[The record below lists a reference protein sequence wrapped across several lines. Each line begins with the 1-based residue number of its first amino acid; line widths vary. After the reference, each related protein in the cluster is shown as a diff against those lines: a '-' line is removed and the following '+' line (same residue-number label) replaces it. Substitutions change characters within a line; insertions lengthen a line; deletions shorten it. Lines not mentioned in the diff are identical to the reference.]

1 MTVRCG
7 IVGGMGPE
15 STLDYYKLMVEHYRN
30 GQDTGYPELTI
41 DIVDLKPILRFLE
54 VGNRKGLAD
63 YVLDSI
69 DRLVRAGC
77 TFAALTSNTSHV
89 VFPEVA
95 ARSPIPLISIV
106 EVASDHATVMGL
118 RRPALLATSF
128 TVNAGFYQD
137 VFRRRGLTIL
147 APSPNEQ
154 AYLHQKYMD
163 ELVHGIVRDDTRAAF
178 VRMANR
184 LATEEGADA
193 LILGGTEIP
202 LLLRGATEIK
212 VPIIDTT
219 LVHVKRLVQMMHN
232 A

>member
-15 STLDYYKLMVEHYRN
+15 STLDYYKLMVEHYRD

-54 VGNRKGLAD
+54 AGNRKGLAD
-63 YVLDSI
+63 YMLDSI

-106 EVASDHATVMGL
+106 EAASDHATVMGL
-118 RRPALLATSF
+118 RDKSKEVIQAKPADIMDVNDDAVREALRRHGVAPCPRPYAP
-128 TVNAGFYQD
+128 AGKAHA
-137 VFRRRGLTIL
+137 RRRW
-147 APSPNEQ
+147 
-154 AYLHQKYMD
+154 
-163 ELVHGIVRDDTRAAF
+163 
-178 VRMANR
+178 
-184 LATEEGADA
+184 
-193 LILGGTEIP
+193 
-202 LLLRGATEIK
+202 
-212 VPIIDTT
+212 TT
-219 LVHVKRLVQMMHN
+219 LRAVGAARLVRSRRLPRTGPRTALGRHSRRWTCV
-232 A
+232 